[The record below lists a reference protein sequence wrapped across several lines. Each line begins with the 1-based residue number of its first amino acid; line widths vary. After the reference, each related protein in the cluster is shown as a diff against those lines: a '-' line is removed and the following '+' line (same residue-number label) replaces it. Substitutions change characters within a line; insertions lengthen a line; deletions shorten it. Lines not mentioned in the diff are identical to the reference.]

1 MVLDVLKNHNHELAL
16 RAAYRLLAELAT
28 DRLNSEAMR
37 VGNAQERLEKVAK
50 DLYDDEYVT
59 ADVRRALKNM
69 QQTGAHLEHDHIKAA
84 QAAGDVVPIVRA
96 LINQARAHETR

>member
-1 MVLDVLKNHNHELAL
+1 
-16 RAAYRLLAELAT
+16 
-28 DRLNSEAMR
+28 MR

-84 QAAGDVVPIVRA
+84 QGRRA
-96 LINQARAHETR
+96 QHG